1 MFRSDSP
8 IYIFTQ
14 THLILLTYGSR
25 VAWWEALLFHS
36 SRISGST
43 TNSGYCLCGDLH
55 VLLVFGWVASHL
67 SKNAGRW
74 TGCVKLT
81 LVVNV
86 CVHSAVWWNGTHSG
100 CIPALLLVFSGLAL
114 DLLGS
119 TFYMLIWCY
128 PLCPLQKHSYGDD
141 VLKTMVSML
150 PLHWCGDQCSTSSM
164 PHHLYILLDWEWWRK
179 TVTSEQQ
186 YIIN

>member
-36 SRISGST
+36 SRISGSM

-86 CVHSAVWWNGTHSG
+86 CVHSAVWWSGTHSG

-114 DLLGS
+114 DLLS
-119 TFYMLIWCY
+119 TCLYGTIPCVPYKNIVMVMMSSKLWSACYHCTGVVISAVLAPCPIIYIFY
-128 PLCPLQKHSYGDD
+128 
-141 VLKTMVSML
+141 
-150 PLHWCGDQCSTSSM
+150 
-164 PHHLYILLDWEWWRK
+164 
-179 TVTSEQQ
+179 
-186 YIIN
+186 